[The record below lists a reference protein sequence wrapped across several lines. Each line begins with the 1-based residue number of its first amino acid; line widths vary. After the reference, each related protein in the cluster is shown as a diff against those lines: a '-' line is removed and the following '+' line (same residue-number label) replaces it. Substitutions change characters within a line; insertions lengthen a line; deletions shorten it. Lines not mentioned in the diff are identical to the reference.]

1 MKIFRWMIPVCIA
14 TLVPMVAFGTELSDI
29 KNIFQA
35 VDFIEDAIHFDDI
48 TIKSAVPYEA
58 VQDAIQKYCPKSAVD
73 QAKKEAIPLNEV
85 WSDYLNKPNINKSLS
100 DRFDMVKWL
109 ISELKQDNTY
119 KYCKDSY
126 LLFSILKTTQDL
138 YSGEKE
144 ARTKKVV
151 STQNKVT
158 NTQNVQTSAKQEK
171 SETVTMHGV
180 AYDKMYFTFVHDTAG
195 LPKEARES
203 FYQNTDKYLHDIM
216 IDLVNIG
223 ILDDNDLKTMNY
235 KIKVTY
241 QQSCEVTEWAFRVM
255 RNKQTWKVSFKEI
268 ELIIAYCDKN
278 NTPERQKRHV
288 QQILA
293 HELGHYIYFFK
304 DENPS
309 KFSEICWDNGKMN
322 CLPQDFVSNYAK
334 KSKEEDYAESF
345 AYWYLY
351 SADGSSS
358 SDDKHGSAP
367 DNPINR
373 RARYFEEL
381 FEKEDDEDDDD
392 EDEKK

>member
-35 VDFIEDAIHFDDI
+35 VDFIEDAIHFEDI

-100 DRFDMVKWL
+100 DRFDMVKGL

-144 ARTKKVV
+144 AKTKKVV

-180 AYDKMYFTFVHDTAG
+180 AYDRMYFTFVHDTAW

-203 FYQNTDKYLHDIM
+203 FYQTTDKYLHDIM

-255 RNKQTWKVSFKEI
+255 RNKQTWKVTFKEI

-358 SDDKHGSAP
+358 DDKHGSAP

-392 EDEKK
+392 EDEKE

>member
-35 VDFIEDAIHFDDI
+35 VDFIEDAINFENI
-48 TIKSAVPYEA
+48 NIKSAVPYEA
-58 VQDAIQKYCPKSAVD
+58 VQDAIQKYCPQSAVQ
-73 QAKKEAIPLNEV
+73 QAKNEAIPLNEV

-109 ISELKQDNTY
+109 ISELKQENTY

-144 ARTKKVV
+144 SKTKKIA
-151 STQNKVT
+151 TNQNKVT
-158 NTQNVQTSAKQEK
+158 NTQNVQTSAKQTK
-171 SETVTMHGV
+171 SENITMHGV
-180 AYDKMYFTFVHDTAG
+180 ANGNIYFTFVHDTAW
-195 LPKEARES
+195 LPKEVRES
-203 FYQNTDKYLHDIM
+203 FYQSTDNYLHEIM
-216 IDLVNIG
+216 LDLVNIG
-223 ILDDNDLKTMNY
+223 ILDQNDLNTMNY

-255 RNKQTWKVSFKEI
+255 RNKQTWKVTFKEI

-293 HELGHYIYFFK
+293 HELWHYIYFFK
-304 DENPS
+304 DKNPS

-322 CLPQDFVSNYAK
+322 CLPQEFVSNYAK
-334 KSKEEDYAESF
+334 KSQEEDYAESF

-351 SADGSSS
+351 STDDSS
-358 SDDKHGSAP
+358 SDNQHGAAP
-367 DNPINR
+367 DNPINK

-381 FEKEDDEDDDD
+381 FEKEDEEEDDD
-392 EDEKK
+392 EDEKQ

>member
-1 MKIFRWMIPVCIA
+1 MIGLA
-14 TLVPMVAFGTELSDI
+14 PMVSFATELSDI

-35 VDFIEDAIHFDDI
+35 VDFIKDAIKFDDI
-48 TIKSAVPYEA
+48 TIKSAVPYSA

-73 QAKKEAIPLNEV
+73 QAKAEAIPLNEV

-100 DRFDMVKWL
+100 DRFDMVKGL
-109 ISELKQDNTY
+109 IAEQKQENTY

-138 YSGEKE
+138 YSWEKDSKKTSTSKTTS
-144 ARTKKVV
+144 TKT
-151 STQNKVT
+151 TQTATK
-158 NTQNVQTSAKQEK
+158 TSN

-180 AYDKMYFTFVHDTAG
+180 AYDKMYFTFVHDTAW

-203 FYQNTDKYLHDIM
+203 FYQSTDKYLHEI
-216 IDLVNIG
+216 IYDLVNIG
-223 ILDDNDLKTMNY
+223 ILDENDLKTMNY

-241 QQSCEVTEWAFRVM
+241 QQSCEITEWAFRVI
-255 RNKQTWKVSFKEI
+255 RNKQTGKVTFKEI

-304 DENPS
+304 DKNPS
-309 KFSEICWDNGKMN
+309 NFSEICWDNGKMN
-322 CLPQDFVSNYAK
+322 CLPQDFVSNYAT
-334 KSKEEDYAESF
+334 KSQEEDYAESF

-351 SADGSSS
+351 STDDNS
-358 SDDKHGSAP
+358 SDDGHGSAP

-373 RARYFEEL
+373 RARYFEDL
-381 FEKEDDEDDDD
+381 FEREEEDDDDDD

>member
-1 MKIFRWMIPVCIA
+1 MIPVCIA
-14 TLVPMVAFGTELSDI
+14 TIVPMVVFGTELSDI

-35 VDFIEDAIHFDDI
+35 VDFIEDAINFENI
-48 TIKSAVPYEA
+48 NIKSAVPYEA
-58 VQDAIQKYCPKSAVD
+58 IQDAIQKYCPQSAVE

-109 ISELKQDNTY
+109 ISELKQDNSY

-144 ARTKKVV
+144 AKTKKVV

-158 NTQNVQTSAKQEK
+158 STQNVQTSAKQTK

-180 AYDKMYFTFVHDTAG
+180 ASDNIDFSFVHDTSW
-195 LPKEARES
+195 LPKEDRNS
-203 FYQNTDKYLHDIM
+203 FYQSTDKYLHEIM
-216 IDLVNIG
+216 LDLVNIG
-223 ILDDNDLKTMNY
+223 ILDNNDLKTMNY

-241 QQSCEVTEWAFRVM
+241 QQSCEITEWAFRVM
-255 RNKQTWKVSFKEI
+255 RNKQTWKVTFKEI

-293 HELGHYIYFFK
+293 HELWHYIYFFK
-304 DENPS
+304 DKNPS
-309 KFSEICWDNGKMN
+309 KFSEICWDNWKMN
-322 CLPQDFVSNYAK
+322 CLPQEFVSNYAK

-351 SADGSSS
+351 STDGSS

-381 FEKEDDEDDDD
+381 FEKEDDDEDDDD

>member
-1 MKIFRWMIPVCIA
+1 MKIFKRIIPVCLIGLA
-14 TLVPMVAFGTELSDI
+14 PIVSFATELSDI

-35 VDFIEDAIHFDDI
+35 VDFIKDAIKFDDI

-73 QAKKEAIPLNEV
+73 QAKAEAIPLNEV

-109 ISELKQDNTY
+109 IAEQKQENTY

-138 YSGEKE
+138 YSWEKDSKKTSTSKTTS
-144 ARTKKVV
+144 TKT
-151 STQNKVT
+151 TQTATK
-158 NTQNVQTSAKQEK
+158 TSN

-180 AYDKMYFTFVHDTAG
+180 AYDRMYFTFVHDTAW
-195 LPKEARES
+195 LPKEARDS
-203 FYQNTDKYLHDIM
+203 FYQSTDKYLHEIM
-216 IDLVNIG
+216 YDLVNIG
-223 ILDDNDLKTMNY
+223 ILDENDLKTMNY

-241 QQSCEVTEWAFRVM
+241 QQSCEITEWAFRVI
-255 RNKQTWKVSFKEI
+255 RNKQTGKVTFKEI

-293 HELGHYIYFFK
+293 HELWHYIYFFK
-304 DENPS
+304 DKNPS
-309 KFSEICWDNGKMN
+309 NFSEICWDNGKMN
-322 CLPQDFVSNYAK
+322 CLPQDFVSNYAT
-334 KSKEEDYAESF
+334 KSQEEDYAESF

-351 SADGSSS
+351 STDDNS
-358 SDDKHGSAP
+358 SDGGHGSAP

-373 RARYFEEL
+373 RARYFEDL
-381 FEKEDDEDDDD
+381 FEREEDDDDDD

>member
-1 MKIFRWMIPVCIA
+1 
-14 TLVPMVAFGTELSDI
+14 MVSFATELSDI

-35 VDFIEDAIHFDDI
+35 VDFIKDAIKFDDI
-48 TIKSAVPYEA
+48 TIKSAVPYSA

-73 QAKKEAIPLNEV
+73 QAKAEAIPLNEV

-109 ISELKQDNTY
+109 IAEQKQDNTY

-138 YSGEKE
+138 YSWEKDSKKTSTSKTTS
-144 ARTKKVV
+144 TKT
-151 STQNKVT
+151 TQTATK
-158 NTQNVQTSAKQEK
+158 TSN

-180 AYDKMYFTFVHDTAG
+180 AYDRMYFTFVHDTAW
-195 LPKEARES
+195 LPKEARDS
-203 FYQNTDKYLHDIM
+203 FYQSTDKYLHEIM
-216 IDLVNIG
+216 YDLVNIG
-223 ILDDNDLKTMNY
+223 ILDENDLKTMNY

-241 QQSCEVTEWAFRVM
+241 QQSCEITEWAFRVI
-255 RNKQTWKVSFKEI
+255 RNKQTGKVTFKEI
-268 ELIIAYCDKN
+268 ELIIAYCDRN

-304 DENPS
+304 DKNPS
-309 KFSEICWDNGKMN
+309 NFSEICWDNGKMN
-322 CLPQDFVSNYAK
+322 CLPQDFVSNYAT
-334 KSKEEDYAESF
+334 KSQEEDYAESF
-345 AYWYLY
+345 AYRYLY
-351 SADGSSS
+351 STGDNS
-358 SDDKHGSAP
+358 SDDGHGSAP

-373 RARYFEEL
+373 RARYFEDL
-381 FEKEDDEDDDD
+381 FEREEDDDDND

>member
-1 MKIFRWMIPVCIA
+1 MIPVCIA

-35 VDFIEDAIHFDDI
+35 VDFIEDAIHFEDI
-48 TIKSAVPYEA
+48 TIRSAVPYEA

-100 DRFDMVKWL
+100 DRFDMVKGL

-144 ARTKKVV
+144 AKTKKVV

-180 AYDKMYFTFVHDTAG
+180 AYDRMYFTFVHDTA
-195 LPKEARES
+195 
-203 FYQNTDKYLHDIM
+203 
-216 IDLVNIG
+216 
-223 ILDDNDLKTMNY
+223 
-235 KIKVTY
+235 
-241 QQSCEVTEWAFRVM
+241 
-255 RNKQTWKVSFKEI
+255 
-268 ELIIAYCDKN
+268 
-278 NTPERQKRHV
+278 
-288 QQILA
+288 
-293 HELGHYIYFFK
+293 
-304 DENPS
+304 
-309 KFSEICWDNGKMN
+309 
-322 CLPQDFVSNYAK
+322 
-334 KSKEEDYAESF
+334 
-345 AYWYLY
+345 
-351 SADGSSS
+351 
-358 SDDKHGSAP
+358 
-367 DNPINR
+367 
-373 RARYFEEL
+373 
-381 FEKEDDEDDDD
+381 
-392 EDEKK
+392 

>member
-1 MKIFRWMIPVCIA
+1 
-14 TLVPMVAFGTELSDI
+14 MVSFATELSDI

-35 VDFIEDAIHFDDI
+35 VDFIKDAIKFDDI
-48 TIKSAVPYEA
+48 TIKSAVPYSA

-73 QAKKEAIPLNEV
+73 QAKAEAIPLNEV

-109 ISELKQDNTY
+109 IAEQKQENTY

-138 YSGEKE
+138 YSWEKDSKKTSTSKTTS
-144 ARTKKVV
+144 TKT
-151 STQNKVT
+151 TQTTTK
-158 NTQNVQTSAKQEK
+158 TSN

-180 AYDKMYFTFVHDTAG
+180 AYDRMYFTFVHDTAW
-195 LPKEARES
+195 LPKEVRES
-203 FYQNTDKYLHDIM
+203 FYQSTDKYLHEIM
-216 IDLVNIG
+216 YDLVNIG
-223 ILDDNDLKTMNY
+223 ILDENDLKTMNY

-241 QQSCEVTEWAFRVM
+241 QQSCEITEWAFRVI
-255 RNKQTWKVSFKEI
+255 RNKQTGKVTFKEI

-293 HELGHYIYFFK
+293 HELWHYIYFFK
-304 DENPS
+304 DKNPS
-309 KFSEICWDNGKMN
+309 NFSEICWDNGKMN
-322 CLPQDFVSNYAK
+322 CLPQDFVSNYAT
-334 KSKEEDYAESF
+334 KSQEEDYAESF

-351 SADGSSS
+351 STDNNS
-358 SDDKHGSAP
+358 SDDGHGSAP

-373 RARYFEEL
+373 RARYFEDL
-381 FEKEDDEDDDD
+381 FEREEDDDDDD

>member
-1 MKIFRWMIPVCIA
+1 MKIFKRIIPVCLIGLA
-14 TLVPMVAFGTELSDI
+14 PIVSFATELSDI

-35 VDFIEDAIHFDDI
+35 VDFIKDAIKFDDI

-73 QAKKEAIPLNEV
+73 QAKAEAIPLNEV

-109 ISELKQDNTY
+109 IAEQKQENTY

-138 YSGEKE
+138 YSWEKDSKKTSTSKTTS
-144 ARTKKVV
+144 TKT
-151 STQNKVT
+151 TQTATKT
-158 NTQNVQTSAKQEK
+158 NN

-180 AYDKMYFTFVHDTAG
+180 AYDRMYFTFVHDTAW

-203 FYQNTDKYLHDIM
+203 FYQSTDKYLHEIM
-216 IDLVNIG
+216 YDLVNIG
-223 ILDDNDLKTMNY
+223 ILDENDLKTMNY

-241 QQSCEVTEWAFRVM
+241 QQSCEITEWAFRVI
-255 RNKQTWKVSFKEI
+255 RNKQTGKVTFKEI

-293 HELGHYIYFFK
+293 HELWHYIYFFK
-304 DENPS
+304 DKNPS
-309 KFSEICWDNGKMN
+309 NFSEICWDNGKMN
-322 CLPQDFVSNYAK
+322 CLPQDFVSNYAT
-334 KSKEEDYAESF
+334 KSQEEDYAESF

-351 SADGSSS
+351 STDDNS
-358 SDDKHGSAP
+358 SDDGHGSAP

-373 RARYFEEL
+373 RARYFEDL
-381 FEKEDDEDDDD
+381 FEREEDDDDDD
-392 EDEKK
+392 EDEKE

>member
-1 MKIFRWMIPVCIA
+1 MKIFKRIIPVCLIGLA
-14 TLVPMVAFGTELSDI
+14 PMVSLATELSDI

-35 VDFIEDAIHFDDI
+35 VDFIKGAINFDDI
-48 TIKSAVPYEA
+48 TIKSAVPYSA

-73 QAKKEAIPLNEV
+73 QAKAEAIPLNEV

-109 ISELKQDNTY
+109 IAEQKQENTY

-138 YSGEKE
+138 YSWEKDSKKTSTSKTTS
-144 ARTKKVV
+144 TKT
-151 STQNKVT
+151 TQTTTK
-158 NTQNVQTSAKQEK
+158 TSN

-180 AYDKMYFTFVHDTAG
+180 AYDRMYFTFVHDTAW

-203 FYQNTDKYLHDIM
+203 FYQSTDKYLHEIM
-216 IDLVNIG
+216 YDLVNIG
-223 ILDDNDLKTMNY
+223 ILDENDLKTMNY

-241 QQSCEVTEWAFRVM
+241 QQSCEITEWAFRVI
-255 RNKQTWKVSFKEI
+255 RNKQTGKVTFKEI

-293 HELGHYIYFFK
+293 HELWHYIYFFK
-304 DENPS
+304 DKNPS
-309 KFSEICWDNGKMN
+309 NFSEICWDNGKMN
-322 CLPQDFVSNYAK
+322 CLPQDFVSNYAT
-334 KSKEEDYAESF
+334 KSQEEDYAESF

-351 SADGSSS
+351 STDDNS
-358 SDDKHGSAP
+358 SDDGHGSAP

-373 RARYFEEL
+373 RARYFEDL
-381 FEKEDDEDDDD
+381 FEREEDDDDDD

>member
-1 MKIFRWMIPVCIA
+1 LIGLA
-14 TLVPMVAFGTELSDI
+14 PMVSFATELSDI

-35 VDFIEDAIHFDDI
+35 VDFIKDAIKFDDI
-48 TIKSAVPYEA
+48 TIKSAVPYSA

-73 QAKKEAIPLNEV
+73 QAKAEAIPLNEV

-109 ISELKQDNTY
+109 IAEQKQENTY

-138 YSGEKE
+138 YSWEKDSKKTSTSKTTS
-144 ARTKKVV
+144 TKT
-151 STQNKVT
+151 TQTTTKT
-158 NTQNVQTSAKQEK
+158 NN

-180 AYDKMYFTFVHDTAG
+180 AYDRMYFTFVHDTAW
-195 LPKEARES
+195 LPKEARDS
-203 FYQNTDKYLHDIM
+203 FYQSTDKYLHEIM
-216 IDLVNIG
+216 YDLVNIG
-223 ILDDNDLKTMNY
+223 ILDENDLKTMNY

-241 QQSCEVTEWAFRVM
+241 QQSCEITEWAFRVI
-255 RNKQTWKVSFKEI
+255 RNKQTGKVTFKEI

-293 HELGHYIYFFK
+293 HELWHYIYFFK
-304 DENPS
+304 DKNPS
-309 KFSEICWDNGKMN
+309 NFSEICWDNGKMN
-322 CLPQDFVSNYAK
+322 CLPQDFVSNYAT
-334 KSKEEDYAESF
+334 KSQEEDYAESF

-351 SADGSSS
+351 STDDNS
-358 SDDKHGSAP
+358 SDDGHGSAP

-373 RARYFEEL
+373 RARYFEDL
-381 FEKEDDEDDDD
+381 FEREEDDDDDD